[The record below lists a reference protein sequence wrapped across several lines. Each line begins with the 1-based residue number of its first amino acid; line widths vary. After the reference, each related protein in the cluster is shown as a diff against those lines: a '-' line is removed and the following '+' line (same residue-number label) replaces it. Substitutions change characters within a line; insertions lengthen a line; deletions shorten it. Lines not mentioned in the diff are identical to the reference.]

1 MAVKLFEFNSAVR
14 GYHYFQ
20 KYWEPEANQE
30 LDCAHVADNPYDYFA
45 IKTCTRGSNGRTV
58 GHGNI
63 HGNTHGSITPFKIY
77 FAMRCKSCCNAVF
90 YKL

>member
-1 MAVKLFEFNSAVR
+1 MAVKFFEFNSAVR

-30 LDCAHVADNPYDYFA
+30 LDCAHEADNPYDYFA

-58 GHGNI
+58 GHLPMGI
-63 HGNTHGSITPFKIY
+63 SHPTKYILQRGAKVVATLCLIKTIGDH
-77 FAMRCKSCCNAVF
+77 R
-90 YKL
+90 